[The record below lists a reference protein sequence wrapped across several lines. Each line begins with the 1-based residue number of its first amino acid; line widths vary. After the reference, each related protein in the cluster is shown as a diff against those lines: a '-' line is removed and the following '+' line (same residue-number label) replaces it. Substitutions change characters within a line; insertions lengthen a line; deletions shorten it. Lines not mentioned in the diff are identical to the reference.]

1 MAYRLSS
8 SAKPNLL
15 IQMDARHAESFRDA
29 GVVAQRMMEITHGG
43 RSMMGVLCQGKERL
57 FGKMPLPGPVAGPLV
72 ESPSSLDG
80 YGGSMTLIEQKAV
93 VTAFRRVF
101 AGSIRMAMSS
111 LSGAF
116 GDRTVYV
123 AFHGLGAIA
132 IVPEDDGSWSLA
144 ALRLEGARSME
155 TERACAEV
163 NRASLT
169 TYSVIWRTISELQ
182 RRAEE
187 ERLRIEEE
195 ERQKEDRIDDDLL
208 DGPPDPYGDPDDWRS
223 SMASEEDEIDGNE
236 PVEDAARDVPDPTDH
251 AEPGYSE
258 RYDDGDGDDGEPRPR
273 WEDDLDSVKF

>member
-8 SAKPNLL
+8 TSKPNLL

-43 RSMMGVLCQGKERL
+43 RSMMGVLCQGKDRL
-57 FGKMPLPGPVAGPLV
+57 FGKMPLPGPVTGPLV

-80 YGGSMTLIEQKAV
+80 YGGSMTLVEQKAV

-116 GDRTVYV
+116 EDRTVYV

-132 IVPEDDGSWSLA
+132 IVPEEEGTWSLA
-144 ALRLEGARSME
+144 ALRLEGARTME

-163 NRASLT
+163 NRASLS
-169 TYSVIWRTISELQ
+169 TYAVIWRTISELQ

-187 ERLRIEEE
+187 ERLRLEEE
-195 ERQKEDRIDDDLL
+195 ERQKEDRIGDDVL
-208 DGPPDPYGDPDDWRS
+208 DGPPDPYGDPDEWRS
-223 SMASEEDEIDGNE
+223 AMASEEDEIDGE
-236 PVEDAARDVPDPTDH
+236 RPVDDMARDVPDLTD
-251 AEPGYSE
+251 PMGSGYSGT
-258 RYDDGDGDDGEPRPR
+258 YGDGDDDEPRPR